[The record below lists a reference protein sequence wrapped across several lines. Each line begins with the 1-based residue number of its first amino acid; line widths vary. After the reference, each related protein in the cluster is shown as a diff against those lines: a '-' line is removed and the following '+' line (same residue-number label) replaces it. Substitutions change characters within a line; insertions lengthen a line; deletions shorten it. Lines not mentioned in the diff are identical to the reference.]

1 MRIRPI
7 VAVTIVIVL
16 GLGIGWYAT
25 AQEDITLPNF
35 TPGQVL
41 TAQELNDIA
50 EALDDLRNK
59 VNQVEG
65 RLTCNTE
72 GSCNSDPALSDEC
85 QDFVGDCLSVADPQA
100 CIGGGLFI
108 CEEEELPPDVDEF
121 NVCLEWDSCKI
132 PGDARDKCN
141 AFLNDCL
148 EVAETDSDKEG
159 CLGGA
164 LLICL
169 EFEIEPEPPF

>member
-1 MRIRPI
+1 MRTRLI
-7 VAVTIVIVL
+7 VTVTIVIVL
-16 GLGIGWYAT
+16 GLGIGGYAT
-25 AQEDITLPNF
+25 AQEEILLPNF

-41 TAQELNDIA
+41 TAQELNDIV
-50 EALDDLRNK
+50 EAFEKLQNQ
-59 VNQVEG
+59 VNQTDG

-72 GSCNSDPALSDEC
+72 GNCNSDPTLSDEC
-85 QDFVGDCLSVADPQA
+85 QDFVSDCLKVADPQG
-100 CIGGGLFI
+100 CINGGLFI

-141 AFLNDCL
+141 AFLNDCI

-169 EFEIEPEPPF
+169 EVEVEIEPF